1 MRKMY
6 DNLREMF
13 YNMREMFDNLR
24 KILDN
29 LRNMFDPPEELLS
42 ILVPLDT
49 VELGAFQ
56 VVVTL
61 EKELEGGEKSD
72 SHLRDHI
79 WSTHQF
85 AFRKCPVK
93 DKKVPQRFMIIF

>member
-1 MRKMY
+1 MSDNLRKMY

-13 YNMREMFDNLR
+13 YNMRDMFDNLR
-24 KILDN
+24 EILDN
-29 LRNMFDPPEELLS
+29 LRNGFDPPEELLS

-61 EKELEGGEKSD
+61 EKELEG
-72 SHLRDHI
+72 
-79 WSTHQF
+79 
-85 AFRKCPVK
+85 V
-93 DKKVPQRFMIIF
+93 